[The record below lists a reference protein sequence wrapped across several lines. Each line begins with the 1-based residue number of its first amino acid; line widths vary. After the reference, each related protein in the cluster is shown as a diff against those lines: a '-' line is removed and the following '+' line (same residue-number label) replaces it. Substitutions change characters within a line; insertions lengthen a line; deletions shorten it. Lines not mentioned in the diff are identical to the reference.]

1 MTLYNKNLLNDDSES
16 SLGRQEGIAPDVSVE
31 KSNIE
36 LITPEKFRK
45 DVDALLGYIGAER
58 FVAGLRIDV
67 SLSEILAVIPRKRR
81 RREAYSALQKYL
93 NNERKIEL
101 IIKTSRNGY
110 EKTAP

>member
-1 MTLYNKNLLNDDSES
+1 MVIYNKNLFNGDSAS
-16 SLGRQEGIAPDVSVE
+16 SLSRQEDIAPDVSVE

-36 LITPEKFRK
+36 LITPEKFRG
-45 DVDALLGYIGAER
+45 DVDALLDYIGAER

-93 NNERKIEL
+93 NNERKIVL
-101 IIKTSRNGY
+101 TIKSRRNGY